1 MTILFQDII
10 DNVPYVKE
18 DIENRILELVPLNEM
33 PKSQLQHLFS
43 KTKVLLKSVPEFSK
57 ESCDLLSYF
66 PSSKKQSHS
75 DELYSY
81 PISIERAVILWTV
94 LSSHFLWNRSN
105 KKTTLIKEK
114 YIYKDIV
121 YENNAIL
128 PKDKYHNNPY
138 TSKHIEKNR
147 FDLFQNN
154 DFKVELNN
162 HLEYNKAFDSD
173 DINLDKRQNFIF
185 SLANFCHILT
195 YKNID
200 DVDEQAMKVYTL
212 LTTENTDIEE
222 FSYQYINEGY
232 KYFFS
237 IVSNFNKDTVKNML
251 LSIVYPHSGPD
262 YLKSVKKKNTNLLR
276 MIRKNMKAEDERLLD
291 SLTDN
296 YLFTDSY
303 MKEHQSNIDKRM
315 YNSIRFESDLYNF
328 LQNYK
333 TKDNETDTY

>member
-1 MTILFQDII
+1 MTILFQDIV
-10 DNVPYVKE
+10 DNVLYLKE
-18 DIENRILELVPLNEM
+18 DIEYSTLELVPLNEM

-57 ESCDLLSYF
+57 EYCDLLSYF
-66 PSSKKQSHS
+66 PSSKKQSPS
-75 DELYSY
+75 DDLYSY
-81 PISIERAVILWTV
+81 SISTERAVILWTV

-114 YIYKDIV
+114 YIYKNIAH
-121 YENNAIL
+121 ENNAIL
-128 PKDKYHNNPY
+128 PKNEYHNNRY
-138 TSKHIEKNR
+138 TSKHIENNR
-147 FDLFQNN
+147 FDLMQNN
-154 DFKVELNN
+154 DFNIKLNN

-173 DINLDKRQNFIF
+173 DIDLDKRQNFIF

-200 DVDEQAMKVYTL
+200 DVDKQAMEVYTL
-212 LTTENTDIEE
+212 LTTENTDIDE
-222 FSYQYINEGY
+222 FSYQDINERY
-232 KYFFS
+232 KNFFS
-237 IVSNFNKDTVKNML
+237 IVSDFNKNTVKNML
-251 LSIVYPHSGPD
+251 LSIVYPHSGPN
-262 YLKSVKKKNTNLLR
+262 YLQSIKKKNINLLKMR
-276 MIRKNMKAEDERLLD
+276 RKNMKAEDERLLD

-296 YLFTDSY
+296 YLFTDSC
-303 MKEHQSNIDKRM
+303 MEEHQSNIDKRM